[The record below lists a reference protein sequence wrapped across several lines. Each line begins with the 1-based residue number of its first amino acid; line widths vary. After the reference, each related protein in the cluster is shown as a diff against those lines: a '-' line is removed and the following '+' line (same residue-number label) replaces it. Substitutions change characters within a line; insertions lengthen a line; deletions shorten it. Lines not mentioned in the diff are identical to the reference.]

1 MRTGR
6 ILQPFLFVG
15 ALAVVCPAFAHTDTK
30 PCSTYDSS
38 SKSVPS
44 SVQKY
49 VRELP
54 PGASAKLCVY
64 ADHSDLSLLTPVS
77 MDRGRVCRFEELMF
91 SPSDGGAI
99 NPGRSL
105 RFTHMLPNVEICPPR
120 GDERYVPTNGITD
133 GVMLRI
139 TDFWTKL
146 QASPLKLDTF
156 LEGSGGANSRTPG
169 YENFRTVL
177 SQHASQLKM
186 TDIRFVSA
194 GESPTQ
200 SPAYEIFVGGVAT
213 GEATV
218 LTVDVDDKGV
228 GILRI
233 DSGPH

>member
-1 MRTGR
+1 MYVNCRR
-6 ILQPFLFVG
+6 APLQSCACMLIILT
-15 ALAVVCPAFAHTDTK
+15 CH
-30 PCSTYDSS
+30 Y
-38 SKSVPS
+38 
-44 SVQKY
+44 
-49 VRELP
+49 
-54 PGASAKLCVY
+54 
-64 ADHSDLSLLTPVS
+64 
-77 MDRGRVCRFEELMF
+77 
-91 SPSDGGAI
+91 
-99 NPGRSL
+99 SL
-105 RFTHMLPNVEICPPR
+105 RSAWIAVAYAVLRNLCSPRQTAEQSIPAGHFAHMLPNVEICPPR